1 MPGGVATVRV
11 VLAGT
16 WREVARRAR
25 GYVAIVT
32 ATDVTRILERL
43 SVIEAKMDAGK
54 DMSARLR
61 RTELAIVAI
70 IAYVVK
76 DAARAAG
83 IL

>member
-1 MPGGVATVRV
+1 
-11 VLAGT
+11 
-16 WREVARRAR
+16 
-25 GYVAIVT
+25 VAIVT

-76 DAARAAG
+76 DAAPAAG